1 MIWAPPTD
9 NYNETVHALNQQSQ
23 ELEQLRVLAGRPAL
37 ARIPSYLRLS
47 GPGWLQGAMTL
58 GGGSAITSLTIGG
71 VYGYELLWVQPLSML
86 IGCIMLFAL
95 SHQTLS
101 TGQSPF
107 TAMRDHVH
115 GSVAWVWAIAALASS
130 IIWGFSHYP
139 LSAGMLEE
147 IIAVGTGFSLQE
159 SEGIGR
165 ELYLFALAILVW
177 MVCAYTAWHYGA
189 GGRAVKLF
197 ETSIKVLST
206 MIVLAFLWVV
216 VSATLN
222 GQVDWSAVLAGY
234 VPRSLPSDSA
244 GVTTIMAALGTAV
257 GINMTF
263 IYGYT
268 LLDRGWGSAHRE
280 LSRYDIVMGLVIP
293 YILVTSLISIAA
305 AGAFYGSDMSIQGK
319 LSPAQAGMMFSEAG
333 MGPVTGRLIFAVGI
347 LGMAVGSLVMHM
359 LCCGAAAGAMFNW
372 EPNSRQY
379 RLALLLPTPAVL
391 GVFLWSSMG
400 AYVVLPTSAI
410 CGFLLPIAY
419 IGWLVLNNNK
429 SYLGAD
435 RPTGSKRVLYN
446 AAMVLCI
453 VTVLASVT
461 YSTGI
466 KLNWF

>member
-1 MIWAPPTD
+1 MSTEAAQLD
-9 NYNETVHALNQQSQ
+9 ALAQ
-23 ELEQLRVLAGRPAL
+23 RPAL
-37 ARIPSYLRLS
+37 QRIPGYLRLS

-58 GGGSAITSLTIGG
+58 GGGSAITSLTIGA

-101 TGQSPF
+101 TGERPF

-115 GSVAWVWAIAALASS
+115 PSVAWLWAIAALASS

-147 IIAVGTGFSLQE
+147 VIAVGTGFTIDPAQE
-159 SEGIGR
+159 AAR
-165 ELYLFALAILVW
+165 NMYLFGLAILVW
-177 MVCAYTAWHYGA
+177 ALCAYTAWNYGA
-189 GGRAVKLF
+189 GGRAVKVF
-197 ETSIKVLST
+197 ENAIKILST
-206 MIVLAFLWVV
+206 MIVLAFAWVV
-216 VSATLN
+216 FKASMN
-222 GQVDWSAVLAGY
+222 GQVDWGAVLAGY
-234 VPRSLPSDSA
+234 VPTSLPSDAA

-263 IYGYT
+263 VYGYT
-268 LLDRGWGSAHRE
+268 LLDRGWGPSHRE
-280 LSRYDIVMGLVIP
+280 LSRYDIVIGLVIP
-293 YILVTSLISIAA
+293 YLLVTSLISIAA
-305 AGAFYGSDMSIQGK
+305 AGAFYGSDMSLQGK
-319 LSPAQAGMMFSEAG
+319 LSPAAAGAMFSDAG
-333 MGPVTGRLIFAVGI
+333 MGPVTGRLIFALGI
-347 LGMAVGSLVMHM
+347 LGMAIGSLVMHM

-372 EPNSRQY
+372 EPHSRQY

-391 GVFLWSSMG
+391 GVFLWSTMG

-419 IGWLVLNNNK
+419 VGWLLLNNRQD
-429 SYLGAD
+429 YLGAD
-435 RPTGSKRVLYN
+435 MPRGARRGIFNV
-446 AAMVLCI
+446 AMVLCI

-466 KLNWF
+466 KLGWF

>member
-1 MIWAPPTD
+1 MPPTG
-9 NYNETVHALNQQSQ
+9 ETIISKGIPVTTESQQ
-23 ELEQLRVLAGRPAL
+23 LTAIAGKPAL
-37 ARIPSYLRLS
+37 QRIPTYLRLS

-101 TGQSPF
+101 TGIKPF
-107 TAMRDHVH
+107 AAMRDYVH
-115 GSVAWVWAIAALASS
+115 PSVAWLWAIAALASS

-147 IIAVGTGFSLQE
+147 IIDVSLGFNLK
-159 SEGIGR
+159 EGEGMAR
-165 ELYLFALAILVW
+165 EMYLFVLAVLVW
-177 MVCAYTAWHYGA
+177 MVCAYTAWNYGA
-189 GGRAVKLF
+189 GGRAVKIF
-197 ETSIKVLST
+197 ETAIKFLST
-206 MIVLAFLWVV
+206 MIILAFLWVV
-216 VSATLN
+216 LTASAN
-222 GQVDWSAVLAGY
+222 GQVDWGAVLSGY
-234 VPRSLPSDSA
+234 IPRSLPTDSA

-263 IYGYT
+263 VYGYT
-268 LLDRGWGSAHRE
+268 LLDRGWGAEHRE

-293 YILVTSLISIAA
+293 YVLVTGLISIAA

-319 LSPAQAGMMFSEAG
+319 LAPAQAGAMFADAG
-333 MGPVTGRLIFAVGI
+333 MGPVTGRLIFAIGI

-359 LCCGAAAGAMFNW
+359 LCCGAAAGAMFGW
-372 EPNSRQY
+372 EPHSRKY

-391 GVFLWSSMG
+391 GVFLWSTMG
-400 AYVVLPTSAI
+400 AYVILPTSAI

-419 IGWLVLNNNK
+419 LAWLFLNNNRD
-429 SYLGAD
+429 YLGED
-435 RPTGSKRVLYN
+435 CPQGNRRLWSN
-446 AAMVLCI
+446 IAMLLCI
-453 VTVLASVT
+453 AVVLASVT

>member
-1 MIWAPPTD
+1 MTTEA
-9 NYNETVHALNQQSQ
+9 
-23 ELEQLRVLAGRPAL
+23 EQLTALAARPAL
-37 ARIPSYLRLS
+37 ARVPAYLRLS

-58 GGGSAITSLTIGG
+58 GGGSAITSLTIGA

-101 TGQSPF
+101 TGEKPF
-107 TAMRDHVH
+107 NAMRDHVH
-115 GSVAWVWAIAALASS
+115 PSLAWFWAIAALASS

-147 IIAVGTGFSLQE
+147 ILAVSAGVQVEDGAAR
-159 SEGIGR
+159 EG
-165 ELYLFALAILVW
+165 YLFMLAVLVW
-177 MVCAYTAWHYGA
+177 MLCAYTAWNYGG
-189 GGRAVKLF
+189 GGRAVKVF
-197 ETSIKVLST
+197 ETSIKLLSS

-216 VSATLN
+216 ITATGN
-222 GQVDWSAVLAGY
+222 GQVDWGAVLAGY
-234 VPRSLPSDSA
+234 VPNSLPSDDA

-263 IYGYT
+263 VYGYT
-268 LLDRGWGSAHRE
+268 LLDRGWGKAHRE

-305 AGAFYGSDMSIQGK
+305 AGAFYGSEMSIQGK
-319 LSPAQAGMMFSEAG
+319 LAPAQAGAMFASAG
-333 MGPVTGRLIFAVGI
+333 MGEITGRLVFAVGI

-372 EPNSRQY
+372 EPHSRNY

-391 GVFLWSSMG
+391 GVFLWSTMG
-400 AYVVLPTSAI
+400 PYVILPTSAI

-419 IGWLVLNNNK
+419 VGWLFLNN
-429 SYLGAD
+429 SEPYLGAD
-435 RPTGSKRVLYN
+435 RPEGGRRALYN

-461 YSTGI
+461 YSTGV
-466 KLNWF
+466 KLDWF

>member
-1 MIWAPPTD
+1 MTTEA
-9 NYNETVHALNQQSQ
+9 
-23 ELEQLRVLAGRPAL
+23 EQLTALAARPAL
-37 ARIPSYLRLS
+37 ARVPAYLRLS

-58 GGGSAITSLTIGG
+58 GGGSAITSLTIGA

-101 TGQSPF
+101 TGEKPF
-107 TAMRDHVH
+107 NAMRDHVH
-115 GSVAWVWAIAALASS
+115 PSLAWFWAIAALASS

-147 IIAVGTGFSLQE
+147 ILAVGAGVQVE
-159 SEGIGR
+159 DGAAREG
-165 ELYLFALAILVW
+165 YLFVLALLVW
-177 MVCAYTAWHYGA
+177 MLCAYTAWNYGG
-189 GGRAVKLF
+189 GGRAVKVF
-197 ETSIKVLST
+197 ETSIKLLSS

-216 VSATLN
+216 ITATGN
-222 GQVDWSAVLAGY
+222 GQVDWRAVLAGY
-234 VPRSLPSDSA
+234 VPSSLPSDDA

-263 IYGYT
+263 VYGYT
-268 LLDRGWGSAHRE
+268 LLDRGWGKAHRE

-305 AGAFYGSDMSIQGK
+305 AGAFYGSEMSIQGK
-319 LSPAQAGMMFSEAG
+319 LAPAQAGAMFASAG
-333 MGPVTGRLIFAVGI
+333 MGEITGRLVFAVGI

-372 EPNSRQY
+372 EPHSRNY

-391 GVFLWSSMG
+391 GVFLWSTMG
-400 AYVVLPTSAI
+400 PYVILPTSAI

-419 IGWLVLNNNK
+419 VGWLFLNN
-429 SYLGAD
+429 SEPYLGAD
-435 RPTGSKRVLYN
+435 RPEGGRRTLYN

-461 YSTGI
+461 YSTGV
-466 KLNWF
+466 KLDWF

>member
-1 MIWAPPTD
+1 MTD
-9 NYNETVHALNQQSQ
+9 EVR
-23 ELEQLRVLAGRPAL
+23 QLQLLRERPRL

-101 TGQSPF
+101 TGIKPF
-107 TAMRDHVH
+107 TAMRDHVAP
-115 GSVAWVWAIAALASS
+115 SLAWLWAVCALLSS

-147 IIAVGTGFSLQE
+147 IILVSTGF
-159 SEGIGR
+159 GFPHDAGAGR
-165 ELYLFALAILVW
+165 ELYLFALAVAVW
-177 MVCAYTAWHYGA
+177 SVCAYTAWHYGA
-189 GGRAVKLF
+189 GGAAVTIFENAIKL
-197 ETSIKVLST
+197 LSGL
-206 MIVLAFLWVV
+206 IVASFAWVV
-216 VSATLN
+216 ISASLN
-222 GQVDWSAVLAGY
+222 GQVDWAAVLAGY
-234 VPRSLPSDSA
+234 LPGSLPADVA

-263 IYGYT
+263 VYGYT
-268 LLDRGWGSAHRE
+268 LLDRGWGRDHRE

-293 YILVTSLISIAA
+293 YILVTGLISIAA
-305 AGAFYGSDMSIQGK
+305 AGAFYGTDMSIQGK
-319 LSPAQAGMMFSEAG
+319 LSPAQAGAMFSEAG
-333 MGPVTGRLIFAVGI
+333 MGPITGRLVFALGI
-347 LGMAVGSLVMHM
+347 LGMAIGSLVMHM

-372 EPNSRQY
+372 PPHSRNY

-410 CGFLLPIAY
+410 CGFLLPVAY
-419 IGWLVLNNNK
+419 IGWFFLNNN
-429 SYLGAD
+429 SAYLGQD
-435 RPTGSKRVLYN
+435 RPMGRQRLFYN
-446 AAMVLCI
+446 IAMLACI
-453 VTVLASVT
+453 VTVLVSVC
-461 YSTGI
+461 YSTAI
-466 KLNWF
+466 ALSLF